1 MANHSTETNSL
12 TRKGIRMENNQIQN
26 TEVKEPQAQETNN
39 GQAPQEPEVK
49 TFTQD
54 EVNKMI
60 EKRLAREKK
69 D

>member
-1 MANHSTETNSL
+1 
-12 TRKGIRMENNQIQN
+12 MENNQIQN
-26 TEVKEPQAQETNN
+26 TEVKEPIAPETNN

-60 EKRLAREKK
+60 EKSWLEKRK
-69 D
+69 T